1 VEPLIKALEDEN
13 EDVRRIAAFA
23 LGRIGDIRAVEP
35 LIKVLEDED
44 RDVRWDAAIAL
55 GRIGDIRAVEPLIKV
70 LEDENEGVR
79 LFAEEAIGNIGEPAI
94 EPLLNALDSNSVLV
108 SRKAAEL
115 LEQIKRKK
123 S

>member
-1 VEPLIKALEDEN
+1 VRRKAASALGNTGDMRAVEPLIKALEDKEWS
-13 EDVRRIAAFA
+13 
-23 LGRIGDIRAVEP
+23 
-35 LIKVLEDED
+35 VL
-44 RDVRWDAAIAL
+44 W
-55 GRIGDIRAVEPLIKV
+55 
-70 LEDENEGVR
+70 
-79 LFAEEAIGNIGEPAI
+79 FAEEAIGNIGEPAI